1 MKDAYENARFLCDQY
16 YLTSPELEICKSI
29 GKFNHAYNIDA
40 PKYFIVFN
48 FIDADDEPIKIVYV
62 PSHLYHIL
70 FELFKNSMRATV
82 EHHKTD
88 ILPPLH
94 VTIVKGKEDVCVK
107 VSLKMVLIFALY
119 SCNLGFEVWKHPWFI
134 SVAICHM
141 LMLSKRIL
149 NIVSSIIFV

>member
-1 MKDAYENARFLCDQY
+1 MHK
-16 YLTSPELEICKSI
+16 
-29 GKFNHAYNIDA
+29 IDA
-40 PKYFIVFN
+40 SKYFIVFN
-48 FIDADDEPIKIVYV
+48 SIDADDEPIKIVYV

-107 VSLKMVLIFALY
+107 VSLKMLNLCSIFL
-119 SCNLGFEVWKHPWFI
+119 
-134 SVAICHM
+134 
-141 LMLSKRIL
+141 
-149 NIVSSIIFV
+149 

>member
-1 MKDAYENARFLCDQY
+1 LVSIILHKIDDPR
-16 YLTSPELEICKSI
+16 YLIE
-29 GKFNHAYNIDA
+29 
-40 PKYFIVFN
+40 FN

-70 FELFKNSMRATV
+70 FELFKNSMRAIV

-107 VSLKMVLIFALY
+107 VSMKRWASWYCSAKVDVF
-119 SCNLGFEVWKHPWFI
+119 NWNF
-134 SVAICHM
+134 
-141 LMLSKRIL
+141 LSA
-149 NIVSSIIFV
+149 